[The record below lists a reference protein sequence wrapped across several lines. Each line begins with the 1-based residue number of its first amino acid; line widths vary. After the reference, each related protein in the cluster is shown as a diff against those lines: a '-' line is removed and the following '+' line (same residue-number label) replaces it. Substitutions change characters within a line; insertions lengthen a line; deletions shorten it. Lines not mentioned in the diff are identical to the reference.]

1 MSLNSQFAAQLLQ
14 ECPWPVNISYG
25 LACDHG
31 ISHVSVEYQT
41 YWIWAFPK
49 AISQVLSVHDWARH
63 GDQEKPQIV
72 IKIDRGGYCNLSNAS
87 LSSWV
92 PESDNQIPF
101 WRKQCP
107 NAELCHG
114 EACNFL
120 SSMYIHRQTY
130 PHTFGKHHTHIHKNI
145 HEEDL
150 GLQSLSVQVH
160 GSNGDLKQT
169 EIWYQV
175 VNTSLILQMTHADKF
190 AHTSP
195 QNSCW
200 ENVNSLLAA

>member
-1 MSLNSQFAAQLLQ
+1 MASEYF
-14 ECPWPVNISYG
+14 I
-25 LACDHG
+25 LACLWPW
-31 ISHVSVEYQT
+31 HVSVNHQT
-41 YWIWAFPK
+41 YWTWGFPK
-49 AISQVLSVHDWARH
+49 AVSQVGLSVNDWARH
-63 GDQEKPQIV
+63 GHQEKPQIV

-87 LSSWV
+87 LSSASWAE
-92 PESDNQIPF
+92 ESDNHCHPF
-101 WRKQCP
+101 EGNSALMLSCVMGKQFP
-107 NAELCHG
+107 L
-114 EACNFL
+114 FSSL
-120 SSMYIHRQTY
+120 SCMYIHRQTY
-130 PHTFGKHHTHIHKNI
+130 PHTFCKHYTHIHKNI

-175 VNTSLILQMTHADKF
+175 VNTSSVLQMAHADKF

-195 QNSCW
+195 QNTRW